1 MYKYRRRGA
10 LTIIFILANLSLT
23 TLAGSVEESLRN
35 RREEGND
42 GEEKEV
48 LEAGET
54 VSEGGEKGARDKCA
68 GVTCYNGDCVAEEE
82 GGKGE
87 GKCQCWHG
95 WRGDQCELCGGRVRM
110 TEEDSRSWLA
120 EAAGNYT
127 TNMKCTWLVEASKP
141 GSRIRLHLKDFETEC
156 GWDHLYIWDG
166 DNIFSGLQAVYSGLV
181 KTKDKSY
188 KTSSVSEVLK

>member
-1 MYKYRRRGA
+1 M
-10 LTIIFILANLSLT
+10 TIIFILANLSLT

-120 EAAGNYT
+120 EAAKKLHNKHE
-127 TNMKCTWLVEASKP
+127 MHLACRSLQTWFQNTPSLE
-141 GSRIRLHLKDFETEC
+141 RF
-156 GWDHLYIWDG
+156 
-166 DNIFSGLQAVYSGLV
+166 
-181 KTKDKSY
+181 
-188 KTSSVSEVLK
+188 

>member
-1 MYKYRRRGA
+1 M
-10 LTIIFILANLSLT
+10 TIIFILANLSLT

-95 WRGDQCELCGGRVRM
+95 WRGDQCELCGGRVSQ
-110 TEEDSRSWLA
+110 TS
-120 EAAGNYT
+120 NFP
-127 TNMKCTWLVEASKP
+127 TNLILSKNL
-141 GSRIRLHLKDFETEC
+141 RI
-156 GWDHLYIWDG
+156 I
-166 DNIFSGLQAVYSGLV
+166 
-181 KTKDKSY
+181 
-188 KTSSVSEVLK
+188 